1 MNKGERQAEALSR
14 ARNGESLSNYPAI
27 FEGFISKGISQ
38 EEIRPRENI
47 FIYDAWQAQGRQV
60 RKGEHGVKVLTYVE
74 MTEKGDS
81 EDDQEPAR
89 TYRRPKTTTV
99 FHISQ
104 TDAIE

>member
-1 MNKGERQAEALSR
+1 MNNGERQAEALSR

-27 FEGFISKGISQ
+27 FAGFKAKGIA
-38 EEIRPRENI
+38 EEDIRPRENI

-60 RKGEHGVKVLTYVE
+60 RKGERGVKVLTYVP
-74 MTEKGDS
+74 MTSKADT
-81 EDDQEPAR
+81 EDEDVEPK

-104 TDAIE
+104 TEEI